1 MTRVVLVVLV
11 GVGFIVS
18 NEKRRELVRTKWL
31 EMQISVA
38 GDSTADKQPVR
49 EPARERDGDTTKFKY
64 PTISPAVSSAQ
75 LYIGKDET
83 KDGI

>member
-49 EPARERDGDTTKFKY
+49 EPERERDGDMTKFKY
-64 PTISPAVSSAQ
+64 PTINPATHW
-75 LYIGKDET
+75 ER
-83 KDGI
+83 

>member
-49 EPARERDGDTTKFKY
+49 EPDQQRERER
-64 PTISPAVSSAQ
+64 ARW
-75 LYIGKDET
+75 
-83 KDGI
+83 